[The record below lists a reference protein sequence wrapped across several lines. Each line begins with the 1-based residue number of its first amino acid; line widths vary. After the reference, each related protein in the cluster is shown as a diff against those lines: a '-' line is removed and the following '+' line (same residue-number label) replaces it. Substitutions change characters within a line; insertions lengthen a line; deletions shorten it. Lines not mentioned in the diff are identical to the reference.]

1 MYYDLDKNS
10 SILDQ
15 VKWVKIY
22 QKVKI
27 LDFGKYFW
35 AKFKVF
41 DPIIMKTFF
50 FCIFLKN

>member
-10 SILDQ
+10 IILDQ
-15 VKWVKIY
+15 VKWVKID